1 MLEYYVPFGARPIFR
16 AYVSFREG
24 KVYGNFMARF
34 QGKSNMGE
42 IVVGEIA
49 EIDCFCWQG
58 HNIKYHSFCHTHGSG
73 T

>member
-1 MLEYYVPFGARPIFR
+1 M
-16 AYVSFREG
+16 
-24 KVYGNFMARF
+24 YGNFMARF